1 MKAAGVAER
10 MPTAQP
16 PAVDLGSGVCAS
28 GLNGLTAGGLEGL
41 KSVSTNRCMGI
52 SHPTPSGLA
61 LALPTAD
68 RICNGLYTS

>member
-10 MPTAQP
+10 VPTAQP

-41 KSVSTNRCMGI
+41 KSVSTNRCMGLV
-52 SHPTPSGLA
+52 TQ
-61 LALPTAD
+61 LPQA
-68 RICNGLYTS
+68 